1 MAKKTTKEIQET
13 LVQKMRTWQKIE
25 DTSVSST
32 AKIMEQTSNPII
44 KIVMEI
50 IHNDSKMHYRVQEMI
65 ADSLE
70 KEAISLTPDQMTDV
84 WTSIEKHIEM
94 ETVTV
99 SYVDETLN
107 EIKGRKMLV
116 QEYLLKYLKA
126 DEMKHDALLSLLES
140 VKKGMYPYAG

>member
-13 LVQKMRTWQKIE
+13 LIEKMRTWQKIE

-32 AKIMEQTSNPII
+32 AKIMEQTSNPIV

-65 ADSLE
+65 AASLE
-70 KEAISLTPDQMTDV
+70 KEAISLTPEQMTDV

-94 ETVTV
+94 ETAMV

-116 QEYLLKYLKA
+116 QEYLLNYLKA
-126 DEMKHDALLSLLES
+126 DEMKHDALLSLLEA
-140 VKKGMYPYAG
+140 VKKGMYPYG